1 MRIYCP
7 ICKMNIVD
15 TTPDFVCG
23 GPYAAGMFKP
33 GARFTAAQYN
43 VAALKT
49 KRPEHLPC
57 PRCKKPFINRDGS
70 ILTEHGLIRAGQATV
85 DMSFSIVY
93 PDGHEHAGMLMT
105 AQEWSR
111 ECTTYSGKPENPDP
125 QDFGPREP
133 IDAAKAFA
141 GIAAPL
147 TEAEEIAGGIPF
159 AYEPSHAQ
167 PPAPAPKRKA
177 GRPKKQKK
185 GKE

>member
-43 VAALKT
+43 VAALKS

-70 ILTEHGLIRAGQATV
+70 LLTEHGLIRAGQTTV

-93 PDGHEHAGMLMT
+93 PAGHDHAGMLKT

-111 ECTTYSGKPENPDP
+111 MVRVEPVEIVPVGRIEVTPHVEGEWRTVEEFREAPKPEPTP
-125 QDFGPREP
+125 
-133 IDAAKAFA
+133 
-141 GIAAPL
+141 
-147 TEAEEIAGGIPF
+147 
-159 AYEPSHAQ
+159 PS
-167 PPAPAPKRKA
+167 PKRGP
-177 GRPKKQKK
+177 GRPKNPKKQKKQKK